1 MEEVNEE
8 KVDTTNTCDTTNN
21 CNTQTDCGTAN
32 TDTQNQNNNCEQ
44 KATIE
49 PEVSGKNRLTAM
61 VLCILLGFFGVHR
74 LYAGKLGTGFLM
86 LYGTIVS
93 LAILLASIPLGLMCL
108 ITMTAFVANDLAVLA
123 FGQFRDC
130 YGKTMSSNE
139 LH

>member
-1 MEEVNEE
+1 MEEANEE
-8 KVDTTNTCDTTNN
+8 KVEVTAENTNTNTTTNSTNNNTTNN
-21 CNTQTDCGTAN
+21 TTNHT
-32 TDTQNQNNNCEQ
+32 
-44 KATIE
+44 
-49 PEVSGKNRLTAM
+49 EVSKKNRLTAM

-93 LAILLASIPLGLMCL
+93 IAVLMANIPIGLMCL
-108 ITMTAFVANDLAVLA
+108 VTMGAFVANDLAVLA
-123 FGQFRDC
+123 FGQFMDC